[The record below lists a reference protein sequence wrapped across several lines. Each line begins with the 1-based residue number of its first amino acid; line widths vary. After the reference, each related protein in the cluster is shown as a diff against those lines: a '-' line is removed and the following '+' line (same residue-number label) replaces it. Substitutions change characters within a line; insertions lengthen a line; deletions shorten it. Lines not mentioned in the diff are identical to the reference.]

1 MPRHPQSSC
10 CAEFSPGGHSWGTS
24 LLLPPES
31 LPVPTPAL
39 HDCRLPV
46 PHRASAWVVCV
57 TLQLPP
63 LEVGPWEGAFL
74 VPQPSV
80 LGWEE
85 TQLWEGPEST
95 SWSHCLCH
103 SINSQESSA
112 GISPIT

>member
-1 MPRHPQSSC
+1 MTD
-10 CAEFSPGGHSWGTS
+10 TS
-24 LLLPPES
+24 LSPKEPLLGS
-31 LPVPTPAL
+31 
-39 HDCRLPV
+39 
-46 PHRASAWVVCV
+46 VCV
-57 TLQLPP
+57 TMQLPL

-85 TQLWEGPEST
+85 TQLWERPEST